1 MASKSTLSFS
11 SLSLNAG
18 LGNPTAPNATFFPVP
33 SDDTHRIGATGLL
46 FVSNQSVTAPLPS
59 IPGMPDF
66 GPEWGE
72 MTSRQKTT
80 PPPHD
85 ERSFFGIMRGAR
97 RGPEIDAKFREEG
110 GSLFMLPG
118 MVDKAADER
127 WSKVEP
133 FRFAVEFWGVD
144 KLNVDSKERLYSQT
158 YFYAGSYFNV

>member
-1 MASKSTLSFS
+1 
-11 SLSLNAG
+11 
-18 LGNPTAPNATFFPVP
+18 
-33 SDDTHRIGATGLL
+33 
-46 FVSNQSVTAPLPS
+46 
-59 IPGMPDF
+59 MPDF

-72 MTSRQKTT
+72 TTSRQKPA

-110 GSLFMLPG
+110 GSLLLMPG